1 MQSKNR
7 QLDGLKSSITPDQ
20 FGKAMAELDLK
31 GVPKHRHKEA
41 VMDQV
46 AKVMSGT
53 IHDRTVAVDLIAAR
67 LLRQKRNG

>member
-1 MQSKNR
+1 MQAKRR
-7 QLDGLKSSITPDQ
+7 QPEGLKSSITPDQ

-31 GVPKHRHKEA
+31 GVPKHRRQEA

-46 AKVMSGT
+46 AKVMAGT
-53 IHDRTVAVDLIAAR
+53 IHDRAVAIDLTAAR